1 MKCLIPNVEN
11 WQGHFEELVK
21 LPFLGLFNETAS
33 DFLADL
39 SKQILTNKK
48 MRQYPELIAT
58 GFWLRQGHIHE
69 LQQDFNNR
77 FGGRLILPRGVVF
90 HIAPSNVDS
99 IFLYS
104 WVLSLLAGNSNII
117 RLSTRQDEQL
127 GILLGL
133 IEKTLA
139 KEEYLEL
146 RRRNMIVSYPHDEQ
160 VTKLFSNK
168 CHVRVIWGGDA
179 TIQAIRAIPL
189 KPIATELVFAD
200 RFSSVVLSAQH
211 VLRASDEDFEQ
222 LLHHFYNDAFWFQQM
237 ACSSPR
243 MIAWIGETE
252 QITKAEARFWQ
263 GLQKKLEQEKHSI
276 SAALHMTRLS
286 TAFYYGAQAE
296 STAVSIADNTSSL
309 RVEMSTLNKNIREVH
324 CGGGIFLEMVF
335 SSLAELAPVFNEKDQ
350 TLSYYGFTKKELV
363 EFVMT
368 LQGRGIDRIVPV
380 GQALDFHEIWDGYH
394 LLTYFTREID
404 LR

>member
-11 WQGHFEELVK
+11 WQSHFEVLVK
-21 LPFLGLFNETAS
+21 LPFLKMF
-33 DFLADL
+33 DDRVIHFLNDL
-39 SKQILTNKK
+39 SKQILTNKR
-48 MRQYPELIAT
+48 MRQYPELMAT
-58 GFWLRQGHIHE
+58 GFWLRKGHIQK
-69 LQQDFNNR
+69 LKGDFRKRLN
-77 FGGRLILPRGVVF
+77 GGLILPRGVVF

-127 GILLGL
+127 LVLLEL
-133 IEKTLA
+133 IERTLA
-139 KEEYLEL
+139 NEEYSEL
-146 RRRNMIVSYPHDEQ
+146 KKRNMVVSYPHDDEI
-160 VTKLFSNK
+160 TKMFSNQ

-179 TIQAIRAIPL
+179 TIKGVRAIPL

-200 RFSSVVLSAQH
+200 RFSSVVLSAEQ
-211 VLRASDEDFEQ
+211 VLRAGDADFEQ
-222 LLHHFYNDAFWFQQM
+222 LIHHFYNDAFWFQQM

-243 MIAWIGETE
+243 MVTWIGGME
-252 QITKAEARFWQ
+252 QVDQAQSRLWKAVQE
-263 GLQKKLEQEKHSI
+263 KLEQQKHSI

-286 TAFYYGAQAE
+286 TAYYYGAQAE
-296 STAVSIADNTSSL
+296 TDTVTVADSSSPL
-309 RVEMSTLNKNIREVH
+309 RIEMNDLNKNIREVH
-324 CGGGIFLEMVF
+324 CGGGIFLEMAF
-335 SSLAELAPVFNEKDQ
+335 ASLAELASIFNEKDQ
-350 TLSYYGFTKKELV
+350 TLTYYGFNKNELAAL
-363 EFVMT
+363 VMK

>member
-1 MKCLIPNVEN
+1 MKCLVPKIEH
-11 WQGHFEELVK
+11 WQDHFDELVK
-21 LPFLGLFNETAS
+21 QPFFKMFDELAIN
-33 DFLADL
+33 FLHNL

-48 MRQYPELIAT
+48 MRQYPELMAT

-168 CHVRVIWGGDA
+168 CHVRVIWGGDT

-286 TAFYYGAQAE
+286 TAFYYGSQVE
-296 STAVSIADNTSSL
+296 TSSISIVDSSSPL
-309 RVEMSTLNKNIREVH
+309 RVKMNGLNTNTREVH
-324 CGGGIFLEMVF
+324 CGGGVFLEMAF
-335 SSLAELAPVFNEKDQ
+335 SNLLDMASIFNEKDQ
-350 TLSYYGFTKKELV
+350 TLSYYGFMKEELAELV
-363 EFVMT
+363 MQ
-368 LQGRGIDRIVPV
+368 LQGRGIDRLVPV